1 MDDQLNDSNKQLKDS
16 QTSKQNIDDS
26 INQLLN
32 SFPKLRE
39 KIRSIADER
48 NHIKKELESKQHECQ
63 LLIEMRGIL
72 VEKDKQ
78 NSAYNKLLE
87 EKISET
93 REKIKELEGK
103 LKNVEAELQA
113 AQQRARTQQAEL
125 SNLRAQLKKKH
136 EEVKNL
142 QSEKETMV
150 SSCNTARQEVSKLV
164 QLTVT
169 LSSDKGK
176 MEV

>member
-1 MDDQLNDSNKQLKDS
+1 MDDQLKDSNKQLKDS
-16 QTSKQNIDDS
+16 QTSKQNVDDS
-26 INQLLN
+26 INLLLN

-39 KIRSIADER
+39 NIRSIADER
-48 NHIKKELESKQHECQ
+48 NNIKKELKSKQHECQ

-78 NSAYNKLLE
+78 SSAYNKLLQ
-87 EKISET
+87 EKITET

-103 LKNVEAELQA
+103 LQRKETELQS
-113 AQQRARTQQAEL
+113 AQQRARIQQAEL
-125 SNLRAQLKKKH
+125 SDLRAQLKIKH

-142 QSEKETMV
+142 QSEKENMV
-150 SSCNTARQEVSKLV
+150 SSCNSAREEVSTLI

-169 LSSDKGK
+169 LSSDKGR